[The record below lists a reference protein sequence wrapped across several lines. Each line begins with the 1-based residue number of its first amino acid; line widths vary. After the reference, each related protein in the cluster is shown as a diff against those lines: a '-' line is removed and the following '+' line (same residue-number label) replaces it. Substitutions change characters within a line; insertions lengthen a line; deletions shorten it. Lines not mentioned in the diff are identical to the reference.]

1 MPKNSEP
8 IFELLLK
15 NGHVIDPANNK
26 DEILD
31 VAISGSVIAAV
42 EKNIP
47 ITKALRI
54 VDAKKL
60 IITPG
65 LIDLH
70 AHFWGYFAK
79 VTPDELC
86 LSTGV
91 TTAVDAG
98 GSGHLTF
105 DNFNQN
111 VISKSVVRIFAF
123 LNISGLGMT
132 GEPEQD
138 LEGMSIQ
145 LSSEKIKQR
154 PDVIIG
160 VKVAHYEGPGWE
172 PLDRAV
178 ATAKETNTFVMVDQN
193 PIASRPM
200 GKMMLDH
207 MQPGDVVTHCYGM
220 MKPMTTPDDKIHPY
234 FFEARNRGIQFD
246 VGHGAGSFSWRI
258 AQAAMNQ
265 GFPPDTI
272 STDLHSSSYLR
283 NQATMPETMSKM
295 LICGASLRDVV
306 EMSTWQP
313 AKQIGHLE
321 LGTLSV
327 GAIADVS
334 VFNLSDG
341 KFGFTDNG
349 LSGNRVRQASQR
361 LDPEITIKS
370 GEVMWDRN
378 GRTRMDWKHTPPHD
392 GRVP

>member
-42 EKNIP
+42 GKNIP

-123 LNISGLGMT
+123 LNILL
-132 GEPEQD
+132 PE
-138 LEGMSIQ
+138 
-145 LSSEKIKQR
+145 
-154 PDVIIG
+154 VC
-160 VKVAHYEGPGWE
+160 
-172 PLDRAV
+172 
-178 ATAKETNTFVMVDQN
+178 F
-193 PIASRPM
+193 
-200 GKMMLDH
+200 
-207 MQPGDVVTHCYGM
+207 
-220 MKPMTTPDDKIHPY
+220 
-234 FFEARNRGIQFD
+234 
-246 VGHGAGSFSWRI
+246 
-258 AQAAMNQ
+258 
-265 GFPPDTI
+265 
-272 STDLHSSSYLR
+272 
-283 NQATMPETMSKM
+283 
-295 LICGASLRDVV
+295 
-306 EMSTWQP
+306 
-313 AKQIGHLE
+313 
-321 LGTLSV
+321 
-327 GAIADVS
+327 
-334 VFNLSDG
+334 
-341 KFGFTDNG
+341 
-349 LSGNRVRQASQR
+349 
-361 LDPEITIKS
+361 
-370 GEVMWDRN
+370 
-378 GRTRMDWKHTPPHD
+378 
-392 GRVP
+392 